1 MNKTGLVWHELYMW
15 HDTGNYAGLMQ
26 PSLVVQPNIHYE
38 SPEPKR
44 RIKNLLDVTGVT
56 EQLTAEL
63 LHTRRQKLRRF
74 AFAGAGLVLMCAV
87 LLTVEVVQRA
97 QVG

>member
-44 RIKNLLDVTGVT
+44 RIKNLLDVTGV
-56 EQLTAEL
+56 QLGDAQCQKARLAHHLPPIVFHESSNDEL
-63 LHTRRQKLRRF
+63 HHDQ
-74 AFAGAGLVLMCAV
+74 AS
-87 LLTVEVVQRA
+87 
-97 QVG
+97 

>member
-1 MNKTGLVWHELYMW
+1 MPSKTMPVIG
-15 HDTGNYAGLMQ
+15 
-26 PSLVVQPNIHYE
+26 S
-38 SPEPKR
+38 
-44 RIKNLLDVTGVT
+44 VT

>member
-56 EQLTAEL
+56 EQLTSIKP
-63 LHTRRQKLRRF
+63 Q
-74 AFAGAGLVLMCAV
+74 
-87 LLTVEVVQRA
+87 
-97 QVG
+97 